1 MKQSTIIAAYKALSN
16 LSEQTLPLK
25 TAWNISKLM
34 GKLRKFW
41 DFQTSEESKF
51 FQAHPVEPG
60 ENGTV
65 IFKSVEDAKAFRE
78 RMAELAEMEQEVDI
92 TPFSMSLNDSAK
104 LTAKEIA
111 ALEGFIDFKE
121 E

>member
-1 MKQSTIIAAYKALSN
+1 
-16 LSEQTLPLK
+16 
-25 TAWNISKLM
+25 
-34 GKLRKFW
+34 
-41 DFQTSEESKF
+41 
-51 FQAHPVEPG
+51 
-60 ENGTV
+60 
-65 IFKSVEDAKAFRE
+65 
-78 RMAELAEMEQEVDI
+78 MAELAEMEQEVDI